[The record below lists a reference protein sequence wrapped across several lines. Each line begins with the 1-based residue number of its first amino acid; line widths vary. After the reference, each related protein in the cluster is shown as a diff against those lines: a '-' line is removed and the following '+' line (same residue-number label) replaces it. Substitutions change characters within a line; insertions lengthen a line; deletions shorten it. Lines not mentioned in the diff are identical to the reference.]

1 MKRKKKKSAK
11 NRYKFKLSK
20 YFEKKCNPKVKMRD
34 FFVLHSHSK
43 NESFASRPAA
53 VAAREDWL
61 FEFLDRDQTVD
72 RNEGIEKSKLM
83 PLSTEVRFIKRCVN
97 RPVIVGKFDEND
109 EIGELFSY
117 LGNKSDTISIF

>member
-1 MKRKKKKSAK
+1 
-11 NRYKFKLSK
+11 
-20 YFEKKCNPKVKMRD
+20 MRD

-61 FEFLDRDQTVD
+61 FEFRDRDQTVD
-72 RNEGIEKSKLM
+72 LNDGIGKSKLM

-97 RPVIVGKFDEND
+97 RLVIVGKFDEND
-109 EIGELFSY
+109 EIGELFAYIQKQIRHNFGINSNSFVQILCFHIY
-117 LGNKSDTISIF
+117 LRLFFCWSPGRRKTPS